1 MRFRGD
7 AVQAVPPRTVGRA
20 PKLAGQEPLVR
31 IERPADRVRLHLSV
45 QTSSGVRSSV
55 THPHLAS
62 RRAEAEAV
70 SGSTR
75 RRPSVRVAT
84 ETAAAAPTTPRA
96 FKEWAL
102 ADVGCAYKG
111 DARGRWV

>member
-1 MRFRGD
+1 
-7 AVQAVPPRTVGRA
+7 
-20 PKLAGQEPLVR
+20 
-31 IERPADRVRLHLSV
+31 
-45 QTSSGVRSSV
+45 
-55 THPHLAS
+55 
-62 RRAEAEAV
+62 
-70 SGSTR
+70 
-75 RRPSVRVAT
+75 VRVAT